1 MPKLEVSYQ
10 KTLKL
15 TNVLIATMTAEEM
28 QS

>member
-28 QS
+28 QA